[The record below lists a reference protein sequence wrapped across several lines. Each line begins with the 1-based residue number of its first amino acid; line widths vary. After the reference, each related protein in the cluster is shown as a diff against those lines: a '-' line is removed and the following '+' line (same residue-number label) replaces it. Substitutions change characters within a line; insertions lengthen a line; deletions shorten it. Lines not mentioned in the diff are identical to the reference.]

1 MLRASSLAVACVCFA
16 CAGQVSEIT
25 KPVIISYSQDS
36 WKVKVIAQVKVFSD
50 SSKSTEVMMRR
61 PMWGGKLQRVP
72 VP

>member
-1 MLRASSLAVACVCFA
+1 MQVRYEIRCHLK

-61 PMWGGKLQRVP
+61 PMWGGKLQLVP